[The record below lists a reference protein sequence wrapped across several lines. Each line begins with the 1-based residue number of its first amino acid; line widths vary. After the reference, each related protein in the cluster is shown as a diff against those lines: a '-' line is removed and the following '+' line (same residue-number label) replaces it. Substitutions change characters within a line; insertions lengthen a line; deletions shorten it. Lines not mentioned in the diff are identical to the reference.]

1 MAVGRFPASMG
12 MRRRNIVAAVGL
24 IVCGLVYGYLA
35 WGLPVRSLPNTPGPS
50 FFPLV
55 VTVVV
60 LALSA
65 ALLIQALAMER
76 DPPALQLDKSADPGG
91 RRSAGLLLFVFFA
104 YIVLIPILGFILATI
119 PFFAVLMVLFG
130 ERRPLLVVI
139 GALAMTA
146 VLYGLFRHGFDVFLP
161 RGLLAGIIA

>member
-1 MAVGRFPASMG
+1 
-12 MRRRNIVAAVGL
+12 MRRRNIAAAVGL
-24 IVCGLVYGYLA
+24 IVFGLVYGYLA

-55 VTVVV
+55 VTVVI

-65 ALLIQALAMER
+65 ALFMQGFAMER
-76 DPPALQLDKSADPGG
+76 DPPALQPDKSASPSS
-91 RRSAGLLLFVFFA
+91 RRSAGLLLLVVLA
-104 YIVLIPILGFILATI
+104 YIVLIPLLGFILATI

-130 ERRPLLVVI
+130 ERRPVLVAI

-146 VLYGLFRHGFDVFLP
+146 ILYGVFRYGLDVFLP
-161 RGLLAGIIA
+161 RGLLAGIVA

>member
-1 MAVGRFPASMG
+1 
-12 MRRRNIVAAVGL
+12 MRRRNIAAAVGL

-55 VTVVV
+55 VTVVI
-60 LALSA
+60 LALST

-76 DPPALQLDKSADPGG
+76 DPPASQGDGAASHG
-91 RRSAGLLLFVFFA
+91 RMAGLLLVVILT
-104 YIVLIPILGFILATI
+104 YIVLLPVLGFILATI
-119 PFFAVLMVLFG
+119 PFFAILMVLFG
-130 ERRPLLVVI
+130 ERRPFLVAV

-146 VLYGLFRHGFDVFLP
+146 VLYGLFRHGFGVFLP
-161 RGLLAGIIA
+161 RGLLAGIVA

>member
-1 MAVGRFPASMG
+1 M
-12 MRRRNIVAAVGL
+12 GL

-55 VTVVV
+55 VTVVIV
-60 LALSA
+60 ALSA
-65 ALLIQALAMER
+65 VLLIQALAMER
-76 DPPALQLDKSADPGG
+76 DPPALQHEGATGASD
-91 RRSAGLLLFVFFA
+91 RRLAGFLLVVILA
-104 YIVLIPILGFILATI
+104 YIVLLPVLGFILATI

-130 ERRPLLVVI
+130 ERRPLLVAV

-146 VLYGLFRHGFDVFLP
+146 VLYGLFRHGFGVFLP
-161 RGLLAGIIA
+161 RGLLAGIVA